1 MVKAWVGSLPVQITM
16 DSGAART
23 GGLDSFLAKLRR
35 SEKTRS
41 ACKGRLQGVNQR
53 TCVGIIENQRMI
65 TDKIQRL
72 DIAFEG
78 ECVETGQPDVRRYAR
93 NVEVSELPHI
103 GEGLIMGALDLA
115 SVGFQL
121 RTEMIGSG

>member
-1 MVKAWVGSLPVQITM
+1 MVKAWIGSFPVQIAM

-23 GGLDSFLAKLRR
+23 GGLDAFLAKLRR
-35 SEKTRS
+35 SEKTRR

-78 ECVETGQPDVRRYAR
+78 ECVETGRADVKRHAR

-115 SVGFQL
+115 NLGFQL
-121 RTEMIGSG
+121 RTETTTSG